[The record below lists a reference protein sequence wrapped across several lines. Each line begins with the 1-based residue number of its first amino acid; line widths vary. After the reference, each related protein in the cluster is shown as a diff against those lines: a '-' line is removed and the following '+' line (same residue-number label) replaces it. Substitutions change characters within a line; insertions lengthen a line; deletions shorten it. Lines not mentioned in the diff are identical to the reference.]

1 MFKEAVFQYVQES
14 GVVNLTDI
22 AINGKT
28 TRSGIMDN
36 LDQYYLQNE
45 QGFHL
50 FSSYILVYLPKPP
63 ELHLCEK
70 YTVKIQDSLHSEGL
84 CIQAGVCIQ
93 DGGGSVAREVE

>member
-28 TRSGIMDN
+28 TRSGVIDN
-36 LDQYYLQNE
+36 LDQYYPDNK

-50 FSSYILVYLPKPP
+50 FSS
-63 ELHLCEK
+63 
-70 YTVKIQDSLHSEGL
+70 
-84 CIQAGVCIQ
+84 
-93 DGGGSVAREVE
+93 